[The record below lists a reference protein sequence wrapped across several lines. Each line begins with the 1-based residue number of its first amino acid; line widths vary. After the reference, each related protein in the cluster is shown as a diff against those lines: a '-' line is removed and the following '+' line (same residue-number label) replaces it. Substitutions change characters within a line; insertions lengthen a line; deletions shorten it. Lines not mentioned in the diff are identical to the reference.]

1 MAGFIGNKIGGTPA
15 LQLPDDK
22 GRRRG
27 GENPAGGARGGWRSE
42 GGLRFFSQEARRDDY
57 NQLLQPAFNLAASTI
72 CSVQQTLAVD
82 SYAKVKVVRWAW
94 VRGRQFGTFVC

>member
-1 MAGFIGNKIGGTPA
+1 MN
-15 LQLPDDK
+15 
-22 GRRRG
+22 
-27 GENPAGGARGGWRSE
+27 NPAGGARGGWRSE
-42 GGLRFFSQEARRDDY
+42 GGSRFFSQEARRDDY